1 MLRALGRAHGL
12 ICAVAVVLALALLAG
27 VAGEAAAAV
36 RPSLSED
43 GAKRRPATQKTPR
56 IKGKPV
62 KARTTKLPGTAG
74 TPITSKPAAPVWPE
88 PGRGTAD
95 LSTQTT
101 GKKDGQA
108 AGGWVQ
114 AGKLPVWAGA
124 PTARKGERTA
134 APAVPPRVDVKMA
147 DRKTAKAT
155 RTEAVISVSA
165 PRAGNVKVGLSYAQF
180 KNAHG
185 GDWAS
190 RLRLVQLLACAL
202 TTPEKAQCRKRTVL
216 PTVNDAETA
225 TLSADVAVAVETA
238 QAGAAGANT
247 TVLGVEAG
255 PSGPTGDWGATSLSP
270 ASNWNAGSNTGEF
283 SWSYPVRLP
292 PVPGELMPE
301 VTIGYSSGAV
311 DGKTAA
317 DNSQASWIGDGFDY
331 WPGFIERK
339 YKPCIDAGHAS
350 GDLCWGRHN
359 AVLSLNGRS
368 TELLYDSAAQTW
380 RPRNDDGSTI
390 ERLTGATNGDN
401 DGEYWKLTDLD
412 GVEYYFGVNRPDDW
426 TSGQNETNSAW
437 TVPVFGDSDGE
448 PCYDST
454 FKDAWCQQAWRWNLD
469 HVVDPH
475 NSTITY
481 FYEKETNNYTRY
493 LQTSGGTRYD
503 SGGYLSRID
512 YGQRK
517 GSSYA
522 AKATGRVR
530 FTVSSRTDL
539 PDDRICDNDET
550 CGYDKTSPTF
560 FNRKRLTK
568 VTTKLRNDQTV
579 ATEDPGYKIVDTWDL
594 GQTYQNG
601 ALWLHTIDQTG
612 RDGGDTPAPRIT
624 LFGQLMTNRVITGR
638 SGTGVDALPG
648 YDRPR
653 LVGIDNGTGGT
664 TSIGYSDP
672 YATPTPAGD
681 CIYSAGGMP
690 DPKSNTKRCFP
701 VKWTQPDGRLVN
713 DWYHKYVASYIIE
726 ADNTGQSRSQIT
738 SYTYL
743 GDAAWRY
750 AEDDGMTKD
759 KWRTW
764 SQWRGY
770 AKVRTVTGDGQNGEQ
785 QSRTET
791 TYARGMDG
799 NYQGKGNPRQS
810 VTVTDSKNLLG
821 GITDIDS
828 LAGAVL
834 ESRTFNGAFTDAAE
848 IGASVSRPKWTKTI
862 SRTFHDTNSDDD
874 ITVDGGRVQPEWTK
888 GRSRKADGTDF
899 NTETTFDYDALGRTV
914 AVDNEGDVTTAADDT
929 CTRTV
934 FPSGT
939 APAGA
944 IQTLPIRTLSVAV
957 DCDNDASHEPN
968 LVAADMISDT
978 KIIYDGKT
986 YGAYPTVGN
995 ATRTEKATGVTGGRS
1010 TMTPAVTTTY
1020 DGYGRVLNTTE
1031 VGDAA
1036 TPDDDRTTVSTYT
1049 NAPEG
1054 WLKSSTLTTPPISVG
1069 GATPAGFTTTTEY
1082 NPARGTPT
1090 KVTDP
1095 NGRVGEGE
1103 YDGLGRLVR
1112 AWLPNNTRKNNPDRP
1127 STIYTY
1133 AFPTDGNPV
1142 SVTTKTL
1149 TKTSPVTYETSVDLL
1164 DGLLRAR
1171 QSQNEAAGGGRI
1183 VTDTKYD
1190 SRGLVFK
1197 TNAAYVL
1204 TGDPSGVLTT
1214 ADDNQI
1220 PSQTLSTYDG
1230 AERILTTTLYSY
1242 STQKWT
1248 TTNRYDG
1255 ERTTVIPPSG
1265 AMPSATLTDAL
1276 GRTVETRQYKTT
1288 DLSGPYLATS
1298 LTYDG
1303 AGRPAESRDA
1313 AGNVWKRTYDVQ
1325 GRPVT
1330 ATTPDKGTSTVT
1342 YDHFDQVATST
1353 DARGTTLNYSYDN
1366 LGRPLEAK
1374 NGATPLTSMT
1384 YDTVPYAKGLPAT
1397 STRHIG
1403 NDNYVTAITGYDG
1416 LYNAKGTTVTIPA
1429 SQGALA
1435 GTYTTTQSYNF
1446 NGSPLTTSYP
1456 AVGGSSGLPAEDVT
1470 TEYNDDG
1477 LPEWTHGLATYVA
1490 GTTYNGHGD
1499 ITQLAM
1505 ASVSDKFLWQTFDR
1519 DPATNRLTR
1528 STVKRQSSPATFDLE
1543 TIYDYTDAGSIRSIL
1558 TNAAD
1563 KAADRQCFTYDYAQR
1578 LTEAWSTTGTDCNAA
1593 PTAATI
1599 GGPAPYWTSYQYDP
1613 NGNYG
1618 DKVGNRTKETQHAFT
1633 GGPTAD
1639 KTRTYNYPAPLG
1651 DSGLTGP
1658 HALKSLT
1665 ETDGTTSTTD
1675 LYTYDQ
1681 VGNTTA
1687 RPGQKLIWDAEGN
1700 LSKVTDDAGKELA
1713 GFIYDAAGNRLIRK
1727 DTNGTTLYLASQELK
1742 VSTSGTVTA
1751 IRYYSHAGQN
1761 VAYRT
1766 GTSSSTIQF
1775 LIPDYQGS
1783 ADTTVNAV
1791 DQNTWSVRRFAPFG
1805 TERSTPIGTWPLA
1818 MDKGYVGGTKDTTT
1832 GLTHLGAR
1840 EYDPI
1845 TGRFLSADPIT
1856 GGGDPLTANAY
1867 SYAGNNPIDHADPT
1881 GQYRD
1886 GGFTPGRTPI
1896 NDGARERWDNA
1907 NQHRNAFR
1915 RGGGG
1920 GAYVAPP
1927 RAPSGG
1933 GCWVGCN
1940 GSVGGNPVPV
1950 KKHCGWSCKVGKVGG
1965 FLKKHQATIA
1975 GIAAGGLCAAAT
1987 GGTAVV
1993 GCAAIGGWVYGA
2005 VSYHQNTPADQ
2016 QTLIGGFKSALTGA
2030 VIDAGLAASGLL
2042 AAKAA
2047 APVLRRVAPKIL
2059 QKITGRAKGGAP
2071 GRSGSAAKTVPA
2083 AGKKSGKAAA
2093 DTPAAGG
2100 AKASCNS
2107 FVPNAHV
2114 LMADGSTKPIGK
2126 IKVGDKVQATNTT
2139 SGGTS
2144 AQTVRATITGTG
2156 IKRLVKLTVDTD
2168 GERGHKTGELTATD
2182 GHPFWVPAASKW
2194 IDAAK
2199 LQPGMWLR
2207 TSAGTHIEITAVKIW
2222 TQHHHVHNLTV
2233 DTHHTYYVL
2242 AGTAPVL
2249 VHNCGLSNNRSEAI
2263 QRIELK
2269 AAANRGVSPVSLS
2282 EGAGMGGLREAIG
2295 GASDFKWAVTMDDEL
2310 KVMPAYAGGGAGE
2323 WSRMELAHTVLAG
2336 LNGKLLAAGSGTFM
2350 EGFPVFINRHSGH
2363 FLPGLETLEIGENAF
2378 RRAGIDFISSPDV
2391 G

>member
-1 MLRALGRAHGL
+1 MKGVLRALGRAHGL
-12 ICAVAVVLALALLAG
+12 IGAVAVVLALALLAG
-27 VAGEAAAAV
+27 VAGEAAAAA

-43 GAKRRPATQKTPR
+43 GADRRPATQKTPR
-56 IKGKPV
+56 IKGKAV
-62 KARTTKLPGTAG
+62 KARTGKLPGTAG
-74 TPITSKPAAPVWPE
+74 TPVTSKPAAPVWPE
-88 PGRGTAD
+88 PGEGTAD
-95 LSTQTT
+95 LSALTT
-101 GKKDGQA
+101 GNSKDGRPV
-108 AGGWVQ
+108 GGWAR
-114 AGKLPVWAGA
+114 AGKLPVWAGTPA
-124 PTARKGERTA
+124 TRKGGGA
-134 APAVPPRVDVKMA
+134 AASAVPPRVQVTLA
-147 DRKTAKAT
+147 DRKTAKAV
-155 RTEAVISVSA
+155 RAEAVMSVTA
-165 PRAGNVKVGLSYAQF
+165 PQAGNVRVGLSYAKF

-190 RLRLVQLLACAL
+190 RLRLVKLPACAL
-202 TTPEKAQCRKRTVL
+202 TTPEQPQCGRRTVL
-216 PTVNDAETA
+216 PTVNDAKTA
-225 TLSADVAVAVETA
+225 TLSADVPVAAETA
-238 QAGAAGANT
+238 QAGAAPAESA
-247 TVLGVEAG
+247 TVLAAEAG
-255 PSGPTGDWGATSLSP
+255 PSGPSGDWGATSLSP

-301 VTIGYSSGAV
+301 VTVAYSSGAV

-331 WPGFIERK
+331 WPGFVERK

-350 GDLCWGRHN
+350 GDLCWGRQN

-368 TELLYDSAAQTW
+368 TELLYDSTAQTW
-380 RPRNDDGSTI
+380 RPRVDDGSTI

-412 GVEYYFGVNRPDDW
+412 GVQYYFGVNRPDDW
-426 TSGQNETNSAW
+426 STGKKETGSTW
-437 TVPVFGDSDGE
+437 TVPVFGDGSGE

-481 FYEKETNNYTRY
+481 FYETETNNYTRY
-493 LQTSGGTRYD
+493 LQTSGGTRYE

-522 AKATGRVR
+522 TPATARVR
-530 FTVSSRTDL
+530 FTVADRTDL
-539 PDDRICDNDET
+539 PDDRICDNGET
-550 CGYDKTSPTF
+550 CGYGKTSPTF

-568 VTTKLRNDQTV
+568 VSTKLRDDQATG
-579 ATEDPGYKIVDTWDL
+579 TEDPGYKIVDTWDL

-601 ALWLHTIDQTG
+601 ALWLHTMDQTG
-612 RDGGDTPAPRIT
+612 HDGAETKAPRIT

-672 YATPTPAGD
+672 YLTPTPAGD
-681 CIYSAGGMP
+681 CVYSAGNMP
-690 DPKSNTKRCFP
+690 DPKNNTSRCFP
-701 VKWTQPDGRLVN
+701 VKWQQPDGKLIN
-713 DWYHKYVASYIIE
+713 DWYHKYVADYIIE

-738 SYTYL
+738 NYSYL
-743 GDAAWRY
+743 GGAAWRY

-770 AKVRTVTGDGQNGEQ
+770 AKVRTVVGDGLNGEQ

-821 GITDIDS
+821 GIGDIDV
-828 LAGAVL
+828 LAGSVL

-848 IGASVSRPKWTKTI
+848 IGASVSRPMWTKTV
-862 SRTFHDTNSDDD
+862 SRTFRDTNSDDD
-874 ITVDGGRVQPEWTK
+874 ITVDGGRVQPAWTK

-899 NTETTFDYDALGRTV
+899 TTETVFDYDALGRTV

-929 CTRTV
+929 CSRAV
-934 FPSGT
+934 FPSGA

-944 IQTLPIRTLSVAV
+944 IQTLPIRTLSVSV
-957 DCDNDASHEPN
+957 DCDDAASHEPN

-978 KIIYDGKT
+978 KIIYDGKA
-986 YGAYPTVGN
+986 YGAYPTVGD
-995 ATRTEKATGVTGGRS
+995 ATRVEKTTGVADGRS
-1010 TMTPAVTTTY
+1010 TMTPAVTTGY
-1020 DGYGRVLNTTE
+1020 DGYGRVLNTTQ
-1031 VGDAA
+1031 VGDPA
-1036 TPDDDRTTVSTYT
+1036 TPDDDRTTTSAYT
-1049 NAPEG
+1049 HAPEG

-1069 GATPAGFTTTTEY
+1069 GAAPAGFTTTTEY

-1112 AWLPNNTRKNNPDRP
+1112 AWLPNNTRRTNPDRP
-1127 STIYTY
+1127 STTYAY
-1133 AFPTDGNPV
+1133 AFPSDGNPV

-1149 TKTSPVTYETSVDLL
+1149 TKTDPVTYETSVDLL
-1164 DGLLRAR
+1164 DGLLRPR
-1171 QSQNEAAGGGRI
+1171 QSQNEAAGGGRT

-1197 TNAAYVL
+1197 TNAAYLL

-1214 ADDNQI
+1214 ADDNQV

-1230 AERILTTTLYSY
+1230 AERVLTTTLYSH
-1242 STQKWT
+1242 STKKWT
-1248 TTNRYDG
+1248 TTNQYEG

-1265 AMPSATLTDAL
+1265 AMPSASLTDAL
-1276 GRTVETRQYKTT
+1276 GRTVESRQYKTT
-1288 DLSGPYLATS
+1288 DLAGAYLASTM
-1298 LTYDG
+1298 TYDG
-1303 AGRPAESRDA
+1303 AGRPSEARDA
-1313 AGNVWKRTYDVQ
+1313 AGNVWKTTYDVQ

-1330 ATTPDKGTSTVT
+1330 SATPDKGTSTVT
-1342 YDHFDQVATST
+1342 YDFFDQVRTST
-1353 DARGTTLNYSYDN
+1353 DARGTTLSLNYDR
-1366 LGRPLEAK
+1366 LGRPLEVK
-1374 NGATPLTSMT
+1374 NGTTPLTSMT

-1397 STRHIG
+1397 ATRHIG
-1403 NDNYVTAITGYDG
+1403 ADKYTTAVTGYDG
-1416 LYNAKGTTVTIPA
+1416 LYQAKGTTVTIPA
-1429 SQGALA
+1429 SEGALA

-1456 AVGGSSGLPAEDVT
+1456 AVGGSTGLPAESVT

-1490 GTTYNGHGD
+1490 GTVYDGHGD

-1505 ASVSDKFLWQTFDR
+1505 ASVSDKFIWQTFDR

-1528 STVKRQSSPATFDLE
+1528 STVKRQSSSAAYDLE
-1543 TIYDYTDAGSIRSIL
+1543 TKYDYTDAGSIRSIL

-1563 KAADRQCFTYDYAQR
+1563 KPADRQCFTYDYAQR
-1578 LTEAWSTTGTDCNAA
+1578 LTEAWSTTNTDCSAA
-1593 PTAATI
+1593 PAAGTI

-1613 NGNYG
+1613 SGNHG

-1639 KTRTYNYPAPLG
+1639 KTRTYTYPAPLG
-1651 DSGLTGP
+1651 NSGIDSP

-1665 ETDGTTSTTD
+1665 ETQGGNSVTD

-1681 VGNTTA
+1681 AGNTTA
-1687 RPGQKLIWDAEGN
+1687 RPGQKFHWDAEGN

-1713 GFIYDAAGNRLIRK
+1713 SFVYDAAGNRLIRR
-1727 DTNGTTLYLASQELK
+1727 DANGKTLYLASQEVK
-1742 VSTSGTVTA
+1742 ASTSGTVSA
-1751 IRYYSHAGQN
+1751 VRYYSHAGQT

-1766 GTSSSTIQF
+1766 GTSSSTVQF

-1791 DQNTWSVRRFAPFG
+1791 DQNTWSHRRFAPFG
-1805 TERSTPIGTWPLA
+1805 TERSSPLGTWPAIL
-1818 MDKGYVGGTKDTTT
+1818 DKGYVGGTKDTST

-1840 EYDPI
+1840 EYDPV
-1845 TGRFLSADPIT
+1845 TGRFLSADPVT
-1856 GGGDPLTANAY
+1856 GGGDPLTANGY

-1886 GGFTPGRTPI
+1886 GGFTPGG
-1896 NDGARERWDNA
+1896 NAGFQERGDIA
-1907 NQHRNAFR
+1907 NQHRSAFR

-1920 GAYVAPP
+1920 GVYRAPP
-1927 RAPSGG
+1927 SAPGA

-1940 GSVGGNPVPV
+1940 GSVPEFPAPV
-1950 KKHCGWSCKVGKVGG
+1950 KKHCGWKCKVGKVGG
-1965 FLKKHQATIA
+1965 FVKKHQATIA
-1975 GIAAGGLCAAAT
+1975 GIAVGAACAAAT

-2016 QTLIGGFKSALTGA
+2016 RTLIGGFKAAATGA
-2030 VIDAGLAASGLL
+2030 AIEVGMTVTGIKVAGVVSPLVR
-2042 AAKAA
+2042 K
-2047 APVLRRVAPKIL
+2047 VAPKIVE
-2059 QKITGRAKGGAP
+2059 KIVGRTKGGSPGRGNPAAKPKPAAAKKPGRAADDAPASRGA
-2071 GRSGSAAKTVPA
+2071 GCRG
-2083 AGKKSGKAAA
+2083 
-2093 DTPAAGG
+2093 
-2100 AKASCNS
+2100 NS
-2107 FVPNAHV
+2107 FVPGTTV
-2114 LMADGSTKPIGK
+2114 LMADGSSKPIDK
-2126 IKVGDKVQATNTT
+2126 IKVGDKVQAIDTATGT
-2139 SGGTS
+2139 TS
-2144 AQTVRATITGTG
+2144 AQPVLTTITSTG
-2156 IKRLVKLTVDTD
+2156 AKHLVQLTVDTD
-2168 GERGHKTGELTATD
+2168 GKHGGKTGVLIATD
-2182 GHPFWVPAASKW
+2182 NHPFWVPVGGKW
-2194 IDAAK
+2194 IEAGK

-2207 TSAGTHIEITAVKIW
+2207 TSAGTHVQLTTTKTW
-2222 TQHHHVHNLTV
+2222 TQHQRVHNLTV
-2233 DTHHTYYVL
+2233 DADHTYYVQ
-2242 AGTAPVL
+2242 AGSKPVL
-2249 VHNCGLSNNRSEAI
+2249 VHNIDPCKISGPYHRVVSRSQTTEGIQEIVDSGQVWGRTARGGSRPAVQAYEGPLPEGRAGVEFYTEAT
-2263 QRIELK
+2263 
-2269 AAANRGVSPVSLS
+2269 PS
-2282 EGAGMGGLREAIG
+2282 EWAWDRAGRA
-2295 GASDFKWAVTMDDEL
+2295 K
-2310 KVMPAYAGGGAGE
+2310 
-2323 WSRMELAHTVLAG
+2323 
-2336 LNGKLLAAGSGTFM
+2336 
-2350 EGFPVFINRHSGH
+2350 
-2363 FLPGLETLEIGENAF
+2363 PGLAYVQWHAGNDGVTESLDGEFAQ
-2378 RRAGIDFISSPDV
+2378 IDVIISRFDL
-2391 G
+2391 GG

>member
-1 MLRALGRAHGL
+1 MKGVLRALGRAHGL
-12 ICAVAVVLALALLAG
+12 IAAVAVVLALALVAG

-43 GAKRRPATQKTPR
+43 GAARRPATQKTPR
-56 IKGKPV
+56 IKGKAV
-62 KARTTKLPGTAG
+62 KARASKLPGTAG

-88 PGRGTAD
+88 PGQGTAD
-95 LSTQTT
+95 LSTLGT
-101 GKKDGQA
+101 GKSKDGQA
-108 AGGWVQ
+108 SGGWAR

-134 APAVPPRVDVKMA
+134 SSAVPPRVQVRMA

-155 RTEAVISVSA
+155 RTEAVMAVSA
-165 PRAGNVKVGLSYAQF
+165 PQAGTVRVGLSYAQF

-190 RLRLVQLLACAL
+190 RLRLVKLPACAL
-202 TTPEKAQCRKRTVL
+202 STPEQAHCRQRTVL
-216 PTVNDAETA
+216 PTVNDTKTA
-225 TLSADVAVAVETA
+225 TLSAEVTVTDGSAQTGTA
-238 QAGAAGANT
+238 AAEQA
-247 TVLGVEAG
+247 TVLAAEAG

-283 SWSYPVRLP
+283 SWSYPMRLP

-301 VTIGYSSGAV
+301 VTVAYSSGAV

-390 ERLTGATNGDN
+390 ERLTGATNGDDN
-401 DGEYWKLTDLD
+401 GEYWKLTDLD
-412 GVEYYFGVNRPDDW
+412 GVEYYFGINRPDDW
-426 TSGQNETNSAW
+426 ESGEKETDSTW
-437 TVPVFGDSDGE
+437 TVPVFGDSSGE

-481 FYEKETNNYTRY
+481 FYEKETNYYTRY
-493 LQTSGGTRYD
+493 QQTTGGTRYD

-517 GSSYA
+517 GSTYA
-522 AKATGRVR
+522 TPATARVR
-530 FTVSSRTDL
+530 FSVASRTDL
-539 PDDRICDNDET
+539 PDDRICDSGET
-550 CGYDKTSPTF
+550 CGYGKTSPTF

-568 VTTKLRNDQTV
+568 ITTKLRKDGTV
-579 ATEDPGYKIVDTWDL
+579 ATEDPGYKIVDSWDL

-612 RDGGDTPAPRIT
+612 HDGIDTQAPRIT

-664 TSIGYSDP
+664 TSVGYSDP
-672 YATPTPAGD
+672 YASPTPVGE
-681 CIYSAGGMP
+681 CVYSAGGMP

-701 VKWTQPDGRLVN
+701 VKWEQPDGTLVN

-738 SYTYL
+738 RYTYL

-821 GITDIDS
+821 GISDLDP

-834 ESRTFNGAFTDAAE
+834 ETRSFNGAFTDAAE
-848 IGASVSRPKWTKTI
+848 VSASVSRPKWTKTI

-874 ITVDGGRVQPEWTK
+874 ITVDGGRVQPQWTK

-899 NTETTFDYDALGRTV
+899 NTETTFDYDSLGRTV

-944 IQTLPIRTLSVAV
+944 IRSQPIRNLSVAV

-968 LVAADMISDT
+968 LVPADMISDT
-978 KIIYDGKT
+978 KIMYDGT
-986 YGAYPTVGN
+986 AYGAYPTVGN
-995 ATRTEKATGVTGGRS
+995 ATRTEKATGVSGGRS
-1010 TMTPAVTTTY
+1010 TMTTAVTTTY
-1020 DGYGRVLNTTE
+1020 DGYGRVLETTD
-1031 VGDAA
+1031 VGDPA
-1036 TPDDDRTTVSTYT
+1036 TPDDDRTTKSTYT

-1054 WLKSSTLTTPPISVG
+1054 WLKSSTLTTPPVSVG
-1069 GATPAGFTTTTEY
+1069 GAAPAGFTTTTEY

-1090 KVTDP
+1090 KVTDT
-1095 NGRVGEGE
+1095 NGRAGEGE

-1112 AWLPNNTRKNNPDRP
+1112 AWLPNNTRAKNPDRP

-1133 AFPTDGNPV
+1133 TFPTDGNPV

-1149 TKTSPVTYETSVDLL
+1149 TNTSPVTYETSVDLL

-1171 QSQNEAAGGGRI
+1171 QSQNEAVGGGRI

-1248 TTNRYDG
+1248 TTNQYDG

-1265 AMPSATLTDAL
+1265 AMPSATVTDAL

-1288 DLSGPYLATS
+1288 NLSGAYLAT
-1298 LTYDG
+1298 TVAYDG
-1303 AGRPAESRDA
+1303 AGRPAEARDA
-1313 AGNVWKRTYDVQ
+1313 AGNLWKTTYDVQ

-1330 ATTPDKGTSTVT
+1330 STTPDKGTSTVT

-1353 DARGTTLNYSYDN
+1353 DARATTLSYSYDK
-1366 LGRPLEAK
+1366 LGRPLEVK
-1374 NGATPLTSMT
+1374 NGTTPLTSMT

-1403 NDNYVTAITGYDG
+1403 TDKYTTAITGYDG

-1456 AVGGSSGLPAEDVT
+1456 AVGGSTGLPAENVT

-1477 LPEWTHGLATYVA
+1477 LPEWTHGLAAYVG
-1490 GTTYNGHGD
+1490 GTVYNGHGD

-1505 ASVSDKFLWQTFDR
+1505 AAEDDKFLWQTFDR

-1528 STVKRQSSPATFDLE
+1528 STVKRQASTATFDLE
-1543 TIYDYTDAGSIRSIL
+1543 TKYDYTDAGSIRSIL
-1558 TNAAD
+1558 TNAAG
-1563 KAADRQCFTYDYAQR
+1563 KSADRQCFTYDYAQR
-1578 LTEAWSTTGTDCNAA
+1578 LTEAWSTTNTDCTAV
-1593 PTAATI
+1593 PTATTI
-1599 GGPAPYWTSYQYDP
+1599 GGPAPYWTSYEYDP
-1613 NGNYG
+1613 NGNHG
-1618 DKVGNRTKETQHAFT
+1618 DKVGNRTKEIQHSFA

-1639 KTRTYNYPAPLG
+1639 KTRTYTYPAPLG
-1651 DSGLTGP
+1651 DSGFTSP

-1681 VGNTTA
+1681 VGNTLT
-1687 RPGQKLIWDAEGN
+1687 RPGQKLVWDAEGN
-1700 LSKVTDDAGKELA
+1700 LSKVTDDSGKELA
-1713 GFIYDAAGNRLIRK
+1713 SFIYDAAGNRLIRK
-1727 DTNGTTLYLASQELK
+1727 DTNGSTLYLASQEVK

-1751 IRYYSHAGQN
+1751 TRYYSHAGQTI
-1761 VAYRT
+1761 AYRT

-1805 TERSTPIGTWPLA
+1805 AERGSPMGTWPAL
-1818 MDKGYVGGTKDTTT
+1818 MDKGYVGGTKDNAT

-1840 EYDPI
+1840 EYDPG

-1856 GGGDPLTANAY
+1856 GGGDPLTANGY
-1867 SYAGNNPIDHADPT
+1867 SYAGNNPIDHSDPT
-1881 GQYRD
+1881 GMLLD
-1886 GGFTPGRTPI
+1886 GGAHGTLPNSNRTEREDI
-1896 NDGARERWDNA
+1896 N
-1907 NQHRNAFR
+1907 NQHRNNFR
-1915 RGGGG
+1915 YGGGG
-1920 GAYVAPP
+1920 TIYVVPSI
-1927 RAPSGG
+1927 PSGG

-1940 GSVGGNPVPV
+1940 GSVGAKSVPV

-1975 GIAAGGLCAAAT
+1975 GLAAGGICLAAT
-1987 GGTAVV
+1987 SGTGTV
-1993 GCAAIGGWVYGA
+1993 GCAAVAGWVYGA

-2016 QTLIGGFKSALTGA
+2016 QTLLGGFKASLTGA
-2030 VIDAGLAASGLL
+2030 VIEVGLTVTG
-2042 AAKAA
+2042 AKVAKVA
-2047 APVLRRVAPKIL
+2047 APLLKRVAPKII
-2059 QKITGRAKGGAP
+2059 QKLAGRAKGGSP
-2071 GRSGSAAKTVPA
+2071 GRGGSAAKKAPA
-2083 AGKKSGKAAA
+2083 AAKNPAKAADDA
-2093 DTPAAGG
+2093 PASGSGG
-2100 AKASCNS
+2100 GCLRPSS
-2107 FVPNAHV
+2107 FMPGTAV
-2114 LMADGSTKPIGK
+2114 LMADGSTKPIDK
-2126 IKVGDKVQATNTT
+2126 IKVGDKVLATDPTT
-2139 SGGTS
+2139 GKT
-2144 AQTVRATITGTG
+2144 APQPVLATISRTGA
-2156 IKRLVKLTVDTD
+2156 KHLVRLTVDTD
-2168 GERGHKTGELTATD
+2168 GDHGDKTGTLVATD
-2182 GHPFWVPAASKW
+2182 NHPFWVPAAGKW
-2194 IDAAK
+2194 IDAGK
-2199 LQPGMWLR
+2199 LKPGTWLR
-2207 TSAGTHIEITAVKIW
+2207 TSAGTHVQLTATKTW
-2222 TQHHHVHNLTV
+2222 TQHQRVHNLTV
-2233 DTHHTYYVL
+2233 AIDHTYYVE
-2242 AGTAPVL
+2242 AGDTRVL
-2249 VHNCGLSNNRSEAI
+2249 VHNCPEMARGALNDEAYS
-2263 QRIELK
+2263 RIENAYGPKVAEGVDHNVQRMHDGSATAVDHDIPRIGHDPDALGEYF
-2269 AAANRGVSPVSLS
+2269 ADWLSRDMTHVDTTTGARVAYDSERGVLIVQTAYRIHGYVYNEDTFEASGRYVLS
-2282 EGAGMGGLREAIG
+2282 
-2295 GASDFKWAVTMDDEL
+2295 
-2310 KVMPAYAGGGAGE
+2310 
-2323 WSRMELAHTVLAG
+2323 
-2336 LNGKLLAAGSGTFM
+2336 
-2350 EGFPVFINRHSGH
+2350 
-2363 FLPGLETLEIGENAF
+2363 
-2378 RRAGIDFISSPDV
+2378 
-2391 G
+2391 